1 MILFGR
7 TKLLILIVSF
17 DSINLFTFA
26 TKMHLENSKE
36 WFSTWFNSPYYHLLY
51 DNRDERE
58 AEDFL
63 KNLVSHLKIESK
75 QKVLD
80 LACGAG
86 RHSIVLSELG
96 LVVEGCDLSP
106 NSIVEAQSKSKNTIP
121 FFVHDMRNPLDNK
134 YDFILNL
141 FTSFGYFDNLDD
153 NLKVLNSINDALNP
167 HGIVVIDFMNA
178 EKVIRDLKLRQEIK
192 KGEVLF
198 SIKREV
204 TNQRIIKSIAFQDKG
219 QSFFYQEKVQ
229 ALTLSDFKELF
240 QQANFELL
248 ETFGSYQ
255 LESFDASS
263 SDRLI
268 CICKKA

>member
-1 MILFGR
+1 M
-7 TKLLILIVSF
+7 
-17 DSINLFTFA
+17 FTFA

-58 AEDFL
+58 AEGFL
-63 KNLVSHLKIESK
+63 KNLVSHLSIESNK
-75 QKVLD
+75 KVLD

-96 LVVEGCDLSP
+96 VEVEGCDLSP
-106 NSIVEAQSKSKNTIP
+106 NSIIEAQSKSKNTIP
-121 FFVHDMRNPLDNK
+121 FFVHDMRNPLEKK

-153 NLKVLNSINDALNP
+153 NLKVLNSIHDALNP
-167 HGIVVIDFMNA
+167 NGFIVIDFMNA
-178 EKVIRDLKLRQEIK
+178 EKVIRDLKLRQEIT

-204 TNQRIIKSIAFQDKG
+204 TNQRIVKSIAFQDKG
-219 QSFFYQEKVQ
+219 QSFFFQEKVQ

-240 QQANFELL
+240 QQANLELI
-248 ETFGSYQ
+248 ETFGSYH
-255 LESFDASS
+255 LEAFDVSS